1 MFYYKDKNTKCL
13 AHLLDLQEYGVT
25 KNWVI
30 ITEIAKEVENNI
42 IATFVCVEIKTQTE
56 TVALSMLENTDDAG
70 VRGPIFFNF
79 VVGKE

>member
-1 MFYYKDKNTKCL
+1 M
-13 AHLLDLQEYGVT
+13 
-25 KNWVI
+25 I

-56 TVALSMLENTDDAG
+56 TVALSMLENADDAG